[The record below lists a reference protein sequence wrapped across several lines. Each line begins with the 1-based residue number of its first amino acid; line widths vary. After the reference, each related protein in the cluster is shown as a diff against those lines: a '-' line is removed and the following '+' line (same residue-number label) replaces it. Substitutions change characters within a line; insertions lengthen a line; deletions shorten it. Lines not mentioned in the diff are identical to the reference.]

1 MSGAKA
7 AVMVAGTAASVGIAL
22 MHERH
27 AAPTPVEAAPA
38 PPPIPVATMTL
49 ASTGPAVGGTI
60 SNPFNGITRRVW
72 LAGAIVAGALMFAGL
87 APALPALASL
97 RSTSSATQASFGP
110 PVELRSSAGVSGN
123 WEQSYSVSAPSASQ
137 LGAALLAGVQEQR
150 KFDELRAL
158 ITLSDQKIAAEKAT
172 AAALEAEGGIST
184 PEVAQKH
191 AAGAPFSLNS
201 ESGVGAGTVLRARVT
216 IYGCSG
222 PGGGFCNHMAS
233 GGTAFEGAAA
243 CSTNLPFGTRLT
255 IDGDPTGRVYEC
267 LDRGSLAPTWID
279 VYFENTSDGIA
290 WQSSLGTTLTDIHIV
305 N

>member
-7 AVMVAGTAASVGIAL
+7 AVMVTGTAASVGVAL
-22 MHERH
+22 MHERR
-27 AAPTPVEAAPA
+27 ATPTLVEAAPA
-38 PPPIPVATMTL
+38 LPPIPAATMAL
-49 ASTGPAVGGTI
+49 PAGGPAFSGGTI
-60 SNPFNGITRRVW
+60 SNPLEFITRRIW
-72 LAGAIVAGALMFAGL
+72 LAGAIGLAALIFAGL
-87 APALPALASL
+87 VPALPALASL
-97 RSTSSATQASFGP
+97 RTSSTVPPSFGP
-110 PVELRSSAGVSGN
+110 PTELRASAGVSGN
-123 WEQSYSVSAPSASQ
+123 WEQSYSIGAPSAGQ
-137 LGAALLAGVQEQR
+137 LGAALIAGAEEQR
-150 KFDELRAL
+150 RWDQLKAL
-158 ITLSDQKIAAEKAT
+158 VMLSDQKIAAEKS
-172 AAALEAEGGIST
+172 AADELEAAGGLST
-184 PEVAQKH
+184 PAQASRH

-201 ESGVGAGTVLRARVT
+201 ESGVGPGTVMRARIT

-255 IDGDPTGRVYEC
+255 ITGDPTGRVYEC
-267 LDRGSLAPTWID
+267 LDRGSLAATWVD